1 MSVLVQE
8 TPFSV
13 DQQQSLFLASSSG
26 AGLVTFTG
34 YLRDFSAEGGIEA
47 LELEH
52 YPGMTERVLEELGAA
67 AVAALTYEVGGLCT
81 VMDELD
87 SKTLSFGWEF
97 LLIIAMRRSRA
108 ANLLWTR

>member
-8 TPFSV
+8 TTFSV

-52 YPGMTERVLEELGAA
+52 YPGMT
-67 AVAALTYEVGGLCT
+67 
-81 VMDELD
+81 
-87 SKTLSFGWEF
+87 
-97 LLIIAMRRSRA
+97 
-108 ANLLWTR
+108 